1 MSKLDEDKIDNRNNK
16 VINKSPKFS
25 QNIKCLIYKK
35 RLKIKKKT
43 KKIN

>member
-25 QNIKCLIYKK
+25 QNIKCLICKK